1 MEAFAERGRAC
12 CRHYPRGQLLRTQQV
27 RGSAGLAD
35 RRKRRFS
42 TWRRRIC
49 QVAWAL
55 DDPGLASGCASRSG
69 QRLPAPRRNYILSK
83 ERAVAFDAC
92 SPGGFRR
99 VDMGLLFVKSSP
111 QEKERA
117 RARCGSCGAESLR
130 PYVQRTAAE
139 ESSRDCDLR
148 MFRLRYITDYYSRR
162 ALVCA
167 CAHHRIGN
175 NLAVSHLKQHPH
187 TFLGQVSLS
196 LFHPHDTSIPLDA
209 ISSDRSGRAPDA
221 PPVARPCLQLAE
233 PKRPRRDRGPLPLFS
248 EFAAYRT
255 AAQVAAHEG
264 RLAAV
269 RPFSQ

>member
-55 DDPGLASGCASRSG
+55 DDLGLASGCASRSG

-99 VDMGLLFVKSSP
+99 VDTGLLFVKSSP

-117 RARCGSCGAESLR
+117 RARAAVHA
-130 PYVQRTAAE
+130 VQRV
-139 ESSRDCDLR
+139 CDR
-148 MFRLRYITDYYSRR
+148 MCSEPLPRR
-162 ALVCA
+162 ARAIAICEYSVSGILQTITVGVRLCA
-167 CAHHRIGN
+167 LAHIIALETTLLFRI
-175 NLAVSHLKQHPH
+175 
-187 TFLGQVSLS
+187 
-196 LFHPHDTSIPLDA
+196 
-209 ISSDRSGRAPDA
+209 
-221 PPVARPCLQLAE
+221 
-233 PKRPRRDRGPLPLFS
+233 
-248 EFAAYRT
+248 
-255 AAQVAAHEG
+255 
-264 RLAAV
+264 
-269 RPFSQ
+269 

>member
-1 MEAFAERGRAC
+1 M
-12 CRHYPRGQLLRTQQV
+12 L
-27 RGSAGLAD
+27 
-35 RRKRRFS
+35 
-42 TWRRRIC
+42 
-49 QVAWAL
+49 
-55 DDPGLASGCASRSG
+55 
-69 QRLPAPRRNYILSK
+69 PRRVPPRRHGAPVRQIVSSG
-83 ERAVAFDAC
+83 ERT
-92 SPGGFRR
+92 
-99 VDMGLLFVKSSP
+99 
-111 QEKERA
+111 RA

-148 MFRLRYITDYYSRR
+148 IFRLRYITDYYSRR

-175 NLAVSHLKQHPH
+175 NLAVSHLKQHQH

-269 RPFSQ
+269 RPFSQEKRCIAVVAAPLGCSEGSRWFFGVLEDSIRVATVVWE